1 MAGLTEVTG
10 FRGELLGP
18 EDAGYDEARRL
29 WNGAIDKRPALIARC
44 TGAADV
50 RAGIEHARAGGLPLA
65 VRGGG
70 HNVAGT
76 ASCDG
81 GLVLDLSPMKEVRV
95 DPGGRSAWAQ
105 AGLLW
110 GELDQATQRSGL
122 ATTGGIV
129 THTGVAGLTLGGG
142 IGWLMRK
149 HGLTCDNL
157 LAVELVTADGR
168 LVRVDADTEPELFWG
183 LRGGGGNFGVV
194 TAFQF
199 RLHPVGRHV
208 LAGPVL
214 YPAEQADQV
223 LRGYRDWAA
232 DAHDEVSTVV
242 NLRLAPPL
250 PLIPER
256 LHGVP
261 VVTVVCCYAGPDAAA
276 GERLLAPVRRLGRPL
291 LDLVAVKPYAAHQA
305 TFDATVPHG
314 LHYYWR
320 SHYLDELGD
329 GAIDTLADH
338 AWSHGSPWSYTIMF
352 QLGGAVRRTP
362 EEATAFCGRDAGY
375 ALNINAVA
383 GDGDGY
389 PGQAAWARRTW
400 EAMRPHGNGVYVN
413 FLDREGDERVRA
425 AYGEAKYRRL
435 AALKRAWDPDNLF
448 RLNQNITPA

>member
-1 MAGLTEVTG
+1 MAGLTEIRG

-18 EDAGYDEARRL
+18 EDAGYDQARRL
-29 WNGAIDKRPALIARC
+29 WNAAIDKRPALIARC

-50 RAGIEHARAGGLPLA
+50 RAGIERARSRDLPLA
-65 VRGGG
+65 IRGGG

-81 GLVLDLSPMKEVRV
+81 GVVIDLSPLKDVRV
-95 DPGGRSAWAQ
+95 DPAGGSAWAQ

-110 GELDQATQRSGL
+110 GELDQATQRFGL

-157 LAVELVTADGR
+157 LAVELVSADGR
-168 LVRVDADTEPELFWG
+168 LLRVDGQAHPELFWG
-183 LRGGGGNFGVV
+183 VRGGGGNFGVV

-199 RLHPVGRHV
+199 RLHQVGPQV

-214 YPAEQADQV
+214 YPAEHAGQV

-232 DAHDEVSTVV
+232 GAPDEVSTVV
-242 NLRLAPPL
+242 SLRLAPPL
-250 PLIPER
+250 PIIPER

-261 VVTVVCCYAGPDAAA
+261 VVTIVCCYIGADAAA
-276 GERLLAPVRRLGRPL
+276 GERLLEPVRRLAPPL
-291 LDLVAVKPYAAHQA
+291 LDLVTVKPYGAHQA
-305 TFDATVPHG
+305 TFDTTVPHG

-329 GAIDTLADH
+329 RAIDTLVEH
-338 AWSHGSPWSYTIMF
+338 AWRHRSSQSYTIMF
-352 QLGGAVRRTP
+352 QLGGAVRRVP
-362 EEATAFCGRDAGY
+362 DEATAFTGRGAGY

-383 GDGDGY
+383 TDRDGLTE
-389 PGQAAWARRTW
+389 QAAWTRRMW
-400 EAMRPHGNGVYVN
+400 AAMRPHANGVYVN
-413 FLDREGDERVRA
+413 FLDREGTDRVRA

-435 AALKRAWDPDNLF
+435 VALKRAWDPDNLF
-448 RLNQNITPA
+448 RSNQNIAPD

>member
-1 MAGLTEVTG
+1 MAGLTELAG
-10 FRGELLGP
+10 FQGELLRP
-18 EDAGYDEARRL
+18 ADPGYDEARRL

-50 RAGIEHARAGGLPLA
+50 RAGIEHARASGLPLA

-81 GLVLDLSPMKEVRV
+81 GLVADLSPLRQVRV
-95 DPGGRSAWAQ
+95 DPGGASAWAG

-110 GELDQATQRSGL
+110 GELDQATQRFGL

-168 LVRVDADTEPELFWG
+168 LLRVDERTQPELFWG
-183 LRGGGGNFGVV
+183 IRGGGGNFGVV

-199 RLHPVGRHV
+199 RLHPVGPRV

-214 YPAEQADQV
+214 YPAEEAGRV
-223 LRGYRDWAA
+223 LRGYCGWAA
-232 DAHDEVSTVV
+232 GAPEEISTVV
-242 NLRLAPPL
+242 NLRRAPAL
-250 PLIPER
+250 PIIPEPLQGR
-256 LHGVP
+256 P
-261 VVTVVCCYAGPDAAA
+261 VVTIVCCYAGADPAA
-276 GERLLAPVRRLGRPL
+276 GERLLAPVRRLGTPL
-291 LDLVAVKPYAAHQA
+291 VDLVTVKPYAEHQA

-320 SHYLDELGD
+320 SHYLDDLGD
-329 GAIDTLADH
+329 GAIGTLAEH
-338 AWSHGSPWSYTIMF
+338 AWDHGSPWSYAILF
-352 QLGGAVRRTP
+352 QLGGAVRRLAD
-362 EEATAFCGRDAGY
+362 EATAFSGRDAGY

-383 GDGDGY
+383 ADAVGY
-389 PGQAAWARRTW
+389 PAQAAWARRLW
-400 EAMRPHGNGVYVN
+400 EAMRPHGNGVYMN
-413 FLDREGDERVRA
+413 FLDREGNDRVRA
-425 AYGEAKYRRL
+425 AYGPAKYDRL
-435 AALKRAWDPDNLF
+435 AALKRTWDPGNLF
-448 RLNQNITPA
+448 RLNQNISPD

>member
-1 MAGLTEVTG
+1 
-10 FRGELLGP
+10 
-18 EDAGYDEARRL
+18 
-29 WNGAIDKRPALIARC
+29 
-44 TGAADV
+44 
-50 RAGIEHARAGGLPLA
+50 
-65 VRGGG
+65 
-70 HNVAGT
+70 
-76 ASCDG
+76 
-81 GLVLDLSPMKEVRV
+81 
-95 DPGGRSAWAQ
+95 
-105 AGLLW
+105 
-110 GELDQATQRSGL
+110 
-122 ATTGGIV
+122 
-129 THTGVAGLTLGGG
+129 
-142 IGWLMRK
+142 
-149 HGLTCDNL
+149 
-157 LAVELVTADGR
+157 
-168 LVRVDADTEPELFWG
+168 VRVDADTEPELFWG

-194 TAFQF
+194 TAFKF
-199 RLHPVGRHV
+199 RLHPVGPRV

-214 YPAEQADQV
+214 YPAEQGGQV

-232 DAHDEVSTVV
+232 DTPDEVSTVV

-250 PLIPER
+250 PIIPER

-291 LDLVAVKPYAAHQA
+291 LDLVAVRPYAAHQA

-320 SHYLDELGD
+320 SHDLDELGD

-338 AWSHGSPWSYTIMF
+338 AWSHRSPWSYTIMF

-362 EEATAFCGRDAGY
+362 EEATAFSGRDAGY

-448 RLNQNITPA
+448 RLNQNITPD

>member
-1 MAGLTEVTG
+1 MAGRTEIVG
-10 FRGELLGP
+10 FRGRLLGP
-18 EDAGYDEARRL
+18 EDRDYGEARRL
-29 WNGAIDKRPALIARC
+29 WNGAIDKHPALIARC

-50 RAGIEHARAGGLPLA
+50 GAGIALARSRGWPLA
-65 VRGGG
+65 IRGGG

-81 GLVLDLSPMKEVRV
+81 GLVLDLSPMKDARV
-95 DPGGRSAWAQ
+95 DPAARVAWAEP
-105 AGLLW
+105 GLLW
-110 GELDQATQRSGL
+110 GELDQATQRFGL

-157 LAVELVTADGR
+157 VSAEVVTADGQ
-168 LVRVDADTEPELFWG
+168 LLTASEHEHPDLYWA

-199 RLHPVGRHV
+199 RLHQVGPQV
-208 LAGPVL
+208 VAGPVL
-214 YPAEQADQV
+214 YPAERADQV
-223 LRGYRDWAA
+223 LCGYRDWAA
-232 DAHDEVSTVV
+232 DAPDEVSTVV

-250 PLIPER
+250 PSIPER

-261 VVTVVCCYAGPDAAA
+261 VVMIVCCAVGADAAS
-276 GERLLAPVRRLGRPL
+276 GERLLEPVRRLATPL
-291 LDLVAVKPYAAHQA
+291 LDLVTVKPYGAHQGA
-305 TFDATVPHG
+305 FDATVPHG

-329 GAIDTLADH
+329 RVIDTLVDH
-338 AWSHGSPWSYTIMF
+338 AWNHRSPWSYTIVF
-352 QLGGAVRRTP
+352 QLGGAVGRVP
-362 EEATAFCGRDAGY
+362 EEATAFSGRGAGY

-383 GDGDGY
+383 RDGGGY
-389 PGQAAWARRTW
+389 PELAAWARRMS

-413 FLDREGDERVRA
+413 FLDREGDDRVRA

-435 AALKRAWDPDNLF
+435 AALKRTWDPGNLF
-448 RLNQNITPA
+448 RLNQNITPG